1 MRYTM
6 LDDLDKKIIHHLQGD
21 IPLARDP
28 FAVLAKKIGIT
39 EERLIKRIRQIKEQ
53 GILRRFGATLYHQNA
68 GFKANAMVAW
78 CVPEEKIEETGPL
91 MAGFREVSHCYER
104 KMHGN
109 KWKYNLFTMI
119 HGKSRKECQDIA
131 KNISHKTGIED
142 YTVLI
147 STKEF
152 KKSSPVYF

>member
-1 MRYTM
+1 M
-6 LDDLDKKIIHHLQGD
+6 LDDLDKKIVHHLQGD
-21 IPLARDP
+21 IPLVCDP

-39 EERLIKRIRQIKEQ
+39 EERLMERIRQLKEQ

-78 CVPEEKIEETGPL
+78 QVPEEKIEEIGPL
-91 MAGFREVSHCYER
+91 MAGFREVSHCYQREI
-104 KMHGN
+104 HGN
-109 KWKYNLFTMI
+109 TWKYNLFTMI
-119 HGKSRKECQDIA
+119 HGKNQEECQEIA
-131 KNISHKTGIED
+131 KKIARETGIDD
-142 YTVLI
+142 YTMLI